1 MFRALRKKLPSLNGF
16 RRRFFEPAEILP
28 GPQGTYDFIATHDV
42 EGQFA
47 AYVGD
52 KFDGIRLI
60 PKDTILHCKTEFGVN
75 CTVTIG
81 DKTYEGVDIQGSH
94 GLRKGFV
101 HQKGGR
107 SRTRKQRSRRHRR
120 HTRKH

>member
-1 MFRALRKKLPSLNGF
+1 MLPSLNEF

-28 GPQGTYDFIATHDV
+28 GPKGYGFIATRDV
-42 EGQFA
+42 EGQFVA
-47 AYVGD
+47 FID
-52 KFDGIRLI
+52 KKFDGITLI
-60 PKDTILHCKTEFGVN
+60 PKNTILHCKTEFGNN

-81 DKTYEGVDIQGSH
+81 DKTYEGVDIQGPH
-94 GLRKGFV
+94 GLREGFV

-107 SRTRKQRSRRHRR
+107 SRTRKHRSRRHRR